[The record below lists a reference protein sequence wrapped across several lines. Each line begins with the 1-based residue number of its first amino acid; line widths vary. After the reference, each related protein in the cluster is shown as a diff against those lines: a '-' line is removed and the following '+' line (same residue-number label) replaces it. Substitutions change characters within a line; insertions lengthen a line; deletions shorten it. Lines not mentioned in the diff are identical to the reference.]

1 MNSILKYLFA
11 SLVIKG
17 DVPGVKVD
25 DAVVLLVSA
34 AKEGHLMA
42 KISMGLLFADGI
54 DVSYDCKKAVDF
66 FS

>member
-17 DVPGVKVD
+17 DVPSIKTD
-25 DAVVLLVSA
+25 DAILLMGGA
-34 AKEGHLMA
+34 AKDGHLMA

-54 DVSYDCKKAVDF
+54 DVNYDCARAINY

>member
-17 DVPGVKVD
+17 DVPSVKTD
-25 DAVVLLVSA
+25 DAILLMGGA
-34 AKEGHLMA
+34 AKDGHLMA

-54 DVSYDCKKAVDF
+54 DVNYDCARAINY

>member
-11 SLVIKG
+11 NLVIKG
-17 DVPGVKVD
+17 DVPGVKID